1 MWLVIRTDRS
11 FFSATLKSDSG
22 RVIETYK
29 SRWMDIPEN
38 VRPGSDLQRKY
49 TACILSLE
57 KMREKGINILKL
69 KVEGK
74 LFNEQ
79 MAGSKSTGTLVIA
92 ELRSELK
99 GLMTRMGVTIE
110 RDEIRQDKQAEERD

>member
-1 MWLVIRTDRS
+1 M
-11 FFSATLKSDSG
+11 KSDTG
-22 RVIETYK
+22 RTIDVYQ
-29 SRWMDIPEN
+29 SRWLDVPPV

-57 KMREKGINILKL
+57 KMRERKMYNFKL

-74 LFNEQ
+74 LINEQ
-79 MAGSKSTGTLVIA
+79 LAGKRSTGTMKIA
-92 ELRSELK
+92 ELRSELH

-110 RDEIRQDKQAEERD
+110 RNEIRQSKQTEERE